1 MSRMAQTDETAGFIS
16 PENPSLWMASSDWPE
31 FRPLG
36 GDTTVQAVVV
46 GSGITGLT
54 AARLLTEAGLSVA
67 LIEARRIC
75 SGTTAFTTAKVTAL
89 QSTVYSGL
97 SDVWGDEVAT
107 AYAAANQA
115 GLDLIR
121 RMVEVDQIDC
131 DLVAAPAY
139 TYAESASSLGAIEA
153 EVDAARRAGLD
164 ASFTTSSELPYEIA
178 GAVRLDEQARFHPRR
193 YCLGLLRG
201 VLDRGGAVFEN
212 TRALD
217 LDHKAGTVITDR
229 GTISAEMIVIASHI
243 PFVDTGAYF
252 ARMSASRSYAIAFRS
267 EHEALEGM
275 YISVDEPI
283 RSLRAASSGLT
294 VLGGEGHPAGH
305 EEDTKDRY
313 RALEAWAGERFG
325 ADTVDFR
332 WSAHDYRSADH
343 LPFVGPIG
351 SSGRVFM
358 ATGFGKWGMTNGSAA
373 ATIMVDLAM
382 GRSNPWAHV
391 FDSKRLALRQGA
403 PGILR
408 ASAEVAKSL
417 IGKRILH
424 SPELGVEDLG
434 PGAGDVVSMDGRK
447 AAVFRDEDGSIRSV
461 SPFCTHLGCQLEMNT
476 AERTWDCPC
485 HGSRFDLDGHVIHG
499 PAVDDLAR
507 IEPAPVEV

>member
-1 MSRMAQTDETAGFIS
+1 MAQTDETAGSFTG

-31 FRPLG
+31 FPPLG
-36 GDTTVQAVVV
+36 GDTTVEAVVV

-54 AARLLTEAGLSVA
+54 TARLLIEAGLNVA
-67 LIEARRIC
+67 LIDAQRIC
-75 SGTTAFTTAKVTAL
+75 SGVTAFTTAKVTAL
-89 QSTVYSGL
+89 QSTVYSEL

-107 AYAAANQA
+107 AYAAANLA
-115 GLDLIR
+115 GLDLVR
-121 RMVEVDQIDC
+121 RMAEVDKIDC

-164 ASFTTSSELPYEIA
+164 AFFTTSSELPYEIA
-178 GAVRLDEQARFHPRR
+178 GAVRLDDQARFHPRR

-201 VLDRGGAVFEN
+201 ILDRGGAVFEN

-217 LDHKAGTVITDR
+217 VDPKAGTVITDR
-229 GTISAEMIVIASHI
+229 GTITAEVIVIASHI

-252 ARMSASRSYAIAFRS
+252 ARMRASRSYAVAFRS
-267 EHEALEGM
+267 EQEPLEGM
-275 YISVDEPI
+275 YIGVDEPI
-283 RSLRAASSGLT
+283 RSLRAAGNSLT
-294 VLGGEGHPAGH
+294 VLGGEGHPAGQ
-305 EEDTKDRY
+305 EEDTRDRY
-313 RALEAWAGERFG
+313 RALEAWAVERFG
-325 ADTVDFR
+325 AGVVDFR

-358 ATGFGKWGMTNGSAA
+358 ATGFAKWGMTNGSAA
-373 ATIMVDLAM
+373 ATIMVDLAV
-382 GRSNPWAHV
+382 GRSNPWAHI

-408 ASAEVAKSL
+408 ASADVAKSL
-417 IGKRILH
+417 IGERILH
-424 SPELGVEDLG
+424 SPELGVGDLG

-447 AAVFRDEDGSIRSV
+447 AAVFREEDGSIHAI
-461 SPFCTHLGCQLEMNT
+461 SPFCTHLGCQLQMNT

-507 IEPAPVEV
+507 IEPAPVDV